1 MIEVIIFDLSDVLIT
16 GLTGIERTLGE
27 VLNVPEDQV
36 LDQFRGLSM
45 LEYLVGNC
53 SEDDYL
59 KELKKEYSWPVEIDE
74 IKKLIRLHFKNTIPG
89 MKEIIEGLAKKYPLY
104 LLSDHGREW
113 IEFIEKEHTF
123 LQVFKHRFYSFD
135 LQTRK
140 RDPETYREVLNE
152 INIRPEVCLFID
164 DRPMFFQ
171 VAQKIGM
178 NVIHFKDG
186 RQLIEELK
194 NYSIVT

>member
-1 MIEVIIFDLSDVLIT
+1 MIEVIIFDLSDVLIP
-16 GLTGIERTLGE
+16 GLTGIEKTLGE

-36 LDQFRGLSM
+36 LGQFRGLSM

-59 KELKKEYSWPVEIDE
+59 DGLKKEYSWPVEIDE
-74 IKKLIRLHFKNTIPG
+74 IKKLIRLHFKKTIPG
-89 MKEIIEGLAKKYPLY
+89 MKDVVENLAKKYPLY

-113 IEFIEKEHTF
+113 IEFIEGEHTF
-123 LQVFKHRFYSFD
+123 LQLFKHRFYSFD

-140 RDPETYREVLNE
+140 RDPETYLKVLNE
-152 INIRPEVCLFID
+152 INVSPEVCLFID

-178 NVIHFKDG
+178 KVIHFKDSK
-186 RQLIEELK
+186 QLMKDLN
-194 NYSIVT
+194 NYSISI